1 MFFFLKD
8 NEKIIDSITVN
19 IVALAC
25 TNCTTTETILN
36 NEWSNDNHGL
46 SAETQDYKS
55 NGNPVEINPIDEG
68 FIILSD
74 NEKKQPLA
82 AISSTSAGPT
92 KKKQTSTSRTLPNVT
107 SSPTT
112 TTCKTKH
119 QTTPTSTSKMTT
131 TTLTKTPNHTTDSTV
146 DPSRSRRGRRLL
158 NDPSYDTDIDT
169 SSTSTSLDDNN
180 DVDSFLKVNDEDL
193 SKQLVNM
200 EFTVDGSG
208 FSMYQLNNYLFQ

>member
-1 MFFFLKD
+1 
-8 NEKIIDSITVN
+8 
-19 IVALAC
+19 
-25 TNCTTTETILN
+25 
-36 NEWSNDNHGL
+36 
-46 SAETQDYKS
+46 
-55 NGNPVEINPIDEG
+55 
-68 FIILSD
+68 
-74 NEKKQPLA
+74 
-82 AISSTSAGPT
+82 
-92 KKKQTSTSRTLPNVT
+92 LPNVT
-107 SSPTT
+107 SSPPTT

-131 TTLTKTPNHTTDSTV
+131 TTLTKTPNHTTDSMV